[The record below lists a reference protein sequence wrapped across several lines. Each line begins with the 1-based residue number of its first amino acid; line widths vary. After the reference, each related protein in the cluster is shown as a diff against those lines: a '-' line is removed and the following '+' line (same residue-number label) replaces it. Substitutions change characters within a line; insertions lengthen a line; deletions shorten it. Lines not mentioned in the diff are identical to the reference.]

1 MSKSPELRARWQSR
15 FVNFLI
21 LLLEVAQLVALKVV
35 KLFYDVDVRRARQ
48 ARLSRRLALL
58 EAPGGHASAVMG
70 GPLAPSARKVKIIAN
85 PISGRGMGLKAIPHL
100 RRGFRECGFDV
111 EVIVTER
118 AGQARQACWALEKN
132 VAAIVAIG
140 GDGTLNEVVNGIGD
154 QKVPIAV
161 YATGTAN
168 CIAKEFEIPRHPE
181 LFCRMVAEGKTVDLD
196 VADWSS
202 CGSASGSESP
212 QRRRFHSFAGVGFD
226 AKVVEELSKH
236 RTGAIAMSTYAGPI
250 AKALRDYDWPAIRV
264 EVDGEEIAT
273 HAGLV
278 IISNIKGYAVMEVAG
293 AASASDGLLDV
304 CIFQT
309 RTWRALI
316 RYAFGAFTK
325 THTKDR
331 DVLYVQGKQVKLT
344 ADREGVPLQVDGDAG
359 GALPAEIRVLPQAVR
374 FIVPDAVRRK
384 SGERA
389 AAGVTAAAS

>member
-15 FVNFLI
+15 AVNLLI
-21 LLLEVAQLVALKVV
+21 LGLEVLHLVLLKAIR
-35 KLFYDVDVRRARQ
+35 LFYDTDARKIRH

-58 EAPGGHASAVMG
+58 EGPGGHTSALLG
-70 GPLAPSARKVKIIAN
+70 GPAAPAERKVKIIAN

-132 VAAIVAIG
+132 VAAVVAIG
-140 GDGTLNEVVNGIGD
+140 GDGTLNEVINGVGD

-168 CIAKEFEIPRHPE
+168 CIAKEFGIPRHPE
-181 LFCRMVAEGKTVDLD
+181 LFCKMVAEGRTIALD
-196 VADWSS
+196 VAEHV
-202 CGSASGSESP
+202 GG
-212 QRRRFHSFAGVGFD
+212 RRFHSFAGVGFD
-226 AKVVEELSKH
+226 AQVVEELSKS
-236 RTGAIAMSTYAGPI
+236 RTGAITMGTYAAPI
-250 AKALRDYDWPAIRV
+250 ANALRKYDWPAIRV
-264 EVDGEEIAT
+264 EVDGEEVAT

-278 IISNIKGYAVMEVAG
+278 IVSNIKSYAVMEVAE
-293 AASASDGLLDV
+293 AASSTDGLLDI

-309 RTWRALI
+309 RSWLAMF
-316 RYAFGAFTK
+316 RYALGAFTR

-331 DVLYVQGKQVKLT
+331 DVLYVQGRHVKLT
-344 ADREGVPLQVDGDAG
+344 ADRPGVPLQVDGDCG
-359 GALPAEIRVLPQAVR
+359 GALPAEFRTLPGAVT
-374 FIVPDAVRRK
+374 FVVPTAYRAPRK

-389 AAGVTAAAS
+389 AAAAPAAAGTR

>member
-1 MSKSPELRARWQSR
+1 MSKTPELRARWQSR
-15 FVNFLI
+15 VVNFLI
-21 LLLEVAQLVALKVV
+21 LVLEAFETFFLKKVV
-35 KLFYDVDVRRARQ
+35 RLVYDADARRARR
-48 ARLSRRLALL
+48 ARLSRRLALF
-58 EAPGGHASAVMG
+58 EAPGGSVSAVLG
-70 GPLAPSARKVKIIAN
+70 GPPAPSARKVKIIAN
-85 PISGRGMGLKAIPHL
+85 PISGRGMGMKAIPHL
-100 RRGFRECGFDV
+100 RRGLRECGFDV

-118 AGQARQACWALEKN
+118 AGQARQACWALESN
-132 VAAIVAIG
+132 VAAVVAIG

-181 LFCRMVAEGKTVDLD
+181 LFCRMVAEGRAVDLD
-196 VADWSS
+196 VVEHV
-202 CGSASGSESP
+202 G
-212 QRRRFHSFAGVGFD
+212 QRRFHSFAGVGFD
-226 AKVVEELSKH
+226 AKVVEELSRQ

-293 AASASDGLLDV
+293 AASASDGLLDI

-309 RTWRALI
+309 RTWRALV

-331 DVLYVQGKQVKLT
+331 DVIYVQGRHVKLS
-344 ADREGVPLQVDGDAG
+344 ADREGVPLQVDGDSG
-359 GALPAEIRVLPQAVR
+359 GALPAEIRVLPGAVR
-374 FIVPDAVRRK
+374 FIVPEGTRRK

-389 AAGVTAAAS
+389 AAHVAAAGAS